1 MRVSEIEALNF
12 IMSESKI
19 NVEQIKEVIHLYEEK
34 IIDNYLIARTI
45 IYNLKSNVKNVQNK
59 GIEKLAYY
67 NNLYSQRTES
77 CDMSKNLLDLD
88 ESQIKTSDNLILRQI
103 LAKLDKLEKI

>member
-34 IIDNYLIARTI
+34 IIDNYWVARTI

-59 GIEKLAYY
+59 GIEKLTYY
-67 NNLYSQRTES
+67 NNLYSQRVES
-77 CDMSKNLLDLD
+77 CDIPKNLLDLD
-88 ESQIKTSDNLILRQI
+88 ESQNKTSDNLILRQI
-103 LAKLDKLEKI
+103 LTKLDKIEKI